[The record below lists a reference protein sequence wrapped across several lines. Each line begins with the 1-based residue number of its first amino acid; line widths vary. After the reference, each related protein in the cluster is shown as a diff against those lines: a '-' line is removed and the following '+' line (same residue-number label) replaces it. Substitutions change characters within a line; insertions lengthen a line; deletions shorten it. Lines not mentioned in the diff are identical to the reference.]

1 MEIWPGSHA
10 TLSVAS
16 GKVEQVT
23 DKSLDAVLLTD
34 HDIRSARKRSHGV
47 LISGQVLSGVGMGAT
62 FSAGALL
69 VTQVSGSEA
78 WSGMAATFS
87 TIGAAIA
94 AIPLAA
100 LAHRSGRAPA
110 LATGALIAAFG
121 AVVGLVAAVIV
132 SFPLLLLGI
141 LLLGFGSAVNLQ
153 SRFAATDLSEPSRRG
168 RDLAIVVWSTT
179 IGAVLGPNL
188 ILPADEFGQSIG
200 LPPLS
205 GPFVFSLVAQLL
217 AGALYLIGLRPDPL
231 KLAARIG
238 IERPVAPEAAPRV
251 ADTNGVTTGHR
262 RDLAQHGGDGV
273 GDVDDARAPGAP
285 GRVARDRRPDD
296 QPARAR
302 HVRLVAGLRAAWP
315 TASAASSRSRVGQ
328 VLLLIA
334 LLVTAIGAE
343 TEAVVT
349 VGLVLI
355 GLGWSASTVAGS
367 TLVAESADLDH
378 RTRIQ
383 GRADLLQSATGA
395 LGGAAAGLVLVAA
408 RLLGPGAG
416 GDLAG
421 SRGAGH
427 PDLPSLRRPPHRR
440 CLTRKPGG

>member
-1 MEIWPGSHA
+1 M
-10 TLSVAS
+10 VS

-100 LAHRSGRAPA
+100 LANRSGRAPA

-141 LLLGFGSAVNLQ
+141 LLLGWGSAVNLQ

-168 RDLAIVVWSTT
+168 RDLSIVVWSTT

-205 GPFVFSLVAQLL
+205 GPFVFSLVAQVL

-251 ADTNGVTTGHR
+251 ADTNGVTTGIVAISLSTAVMVSVMSMTPVHLVHQGAS
-262 RDLAQHGGDGV
+262 LAIV
-273 GDVDDARAPGAP
+273 GLTISLHVLGMFGLSPVFGWLADRI
-285 GRVARDRRPDD
+285 GREFTIA
-296 QPARAR
+296 
-302 HVRLVAGLRAAWP
+302 
-315 TASAASSRSRVGQ
+315 VGQ

-334 LLVTAIGAE
+334 LLRDRDRSRDG
-343 TEAVVT
+343 
-349 VGLVLI
+349 GR
-355 GLGWSASTVAGS
+355 G
-367 TLVAESADLDH
+367 H
-378 RTRIQ
+378 RRP
-383 GRADLLQSATGA
+383 RADRPRLERLDGRRLDPRRGVRRPQPPHQDPGPRRP
-395 LGGAAAGLVLVAA
+395 AAVRDRSPRRCRRRPRPVAP

-421 SRGAGH
+421 GRGAGD
-427 PDLPSLRRPPHRR
+427 PDLPSLRLPP
-440 CLTRKPGG
+440 TSPPAG

>member
-1 MEIWPGSHA
+1 VGE
-10 TLSVAS
+10 
-16 GKVEQVT
+16 VT
-23 DKSLDAVLLTD
+23 DKSVDAAFLTD

-69 VTQVSGSEA
+69 VAQVSGSEA

-100 LAHRSGRAPA
+100 LANRSGRAPA
-110 LATGALIAAFG
+110 LATGALIAALG

-141 LLLGFGSAVNLQ
+141 LMLGFGSAVNLQ
-153 SRFAATDLSEPSRRG
+153 SRFAATDLSEPTRRG

-179 IGAVLGPNL
+179 VGAVLGPNL
-188 ILPADEFGQSIG
+188 IQPADEFGQWLG

-205 GPFVFSLVAQLL
+205 GPFVFSLIAQLL

-231 KLAARIG
+231 KLATRIG

-251 ADTNGVTTGHR
+251 ADTNGVATGIVAISLSTAVMVSVMSMTPVHLVHQGAS
-262 RDLAQHGGDGV
+262 LAIV
-273 GDVDDARAPGAP
+273 GLTISLHVLGMFGLSPVFGLLADRI
-285 GRVARDRRPDD
+285 GREFTIA
-296 QPARAR
+296 
-302 HVRLVAGLRAAWP
+302 
-315 TASAASSRSRVGQ
+315 VGQ

-355 GLGWSASTVAGS
+355 GLGWSAATVAGS
-367 TLVAESADLDH
+367 TLVAESADLKH
-378 RTRIQ
+378 RTRTQ

-395 LGGAAAGLVLVAA
+395 LGGAAAGLVLSLLGYSGLALVAISLVAA
-408 RLLGPGAG
+408 V
-416 GDLAG
+416 LATLIYRVFV
-421 SRGAGH
+421 SRRTVTA
-427 PDLPSLRRPPHRR
+427 
-440 CLTRKPGG
+440 T

>member
-1 MEIWPGSHA
+1 VG
-10 TLSVAS
+10 
-16 GKVEQVT
+16 QVT
-23 DKSLDAVLLTD
+23 DKSVDAALLTD

-69 VTQVSGSEA
+69 VAQVSGSEA

-100 LAHRSGRAPA
+100 LANRSGRAPA
-110 LATGALIAAFG
+110 LATGALIAALG

-141 LLLGFGSAVNLQ
+141 LMLGFGSAVNLQ
-153 SRFAATDLSEPSRRG
+153 SRFAATDLSEPTRRG

-179 IGAVLGPNL
+179 VGAVLGPNL
-188 ILPADEFGQSIG
+188 IQPADEFGQWLG

-205 GPFVFSLVAQLL
+205 GPFVFSLIAQLL

-231 KLAARIG
+231 KLATRIG

-251 ADTNGVTTGHR
+251 ADTNGVATGIVAISLSTAVMVSVMSMTPVHLVHQGAS
-262 RDLAQHGGDGV
+262 LAIV
-273 GDVDDARAPGAP
+273 GLTISLHVLGMFGLSPVFGLLADRV
-285 GRVARDRRPDD
+285 GREFTIA
-296 QPARAR
+296 
-302 HVRLVAGLRAAWP
+302 
-315 TASAASSRSRVGQ
+315 VGQ

-355 GLGWSASTVAGS
+355 GLGWSAATVAGS
-367 TLVAESADLDH
+367 TLVAESADLLH
-378 RTRIQ
+378 RTRTQ

-395 LGGAAAGLVLVAA
+395 LGGAAAGLVLALLGYSGLALVAISLVAA
-408 RLLGPGAG
+408 V
-416 GDLAG
+416 LATLIY
-421 SRGAGH
+421 RVFVV
-427 PDLPSLRRPPHRR
+427 RRVARPVVE
-440 CLTRKPGG
+440 

>member
-1 MEIWPGSHA
+1 ME
-10 TLSVAS
+10 
-16 GKVEQVT
+16 KVT
-23 DKSLDAVLLTD
+23 DESVNAIALTD

-121 AVVGLVAAVIV
+121 AVVGLVASVVV

-188 ILPADEFGQSIG
+188 IQPADDFGQWLG

-205 GPFVFSLVAQLL
+205 GPFVFSVIAQLL

-251 ADTNGVTTGHR
+251 ADTNGVTTGVVAISLSTAVMVSVMSMTPVHLVHQGAS
-262 RDLAQHGGDGV
+262 LAIV
-273 GDVDDARAPGAP
+273 GLTISLHVLGMFGLSPVFGLLADRI
-285 GRVARDRRPDD
+285 GREFTI
-296 QPARAR
+296 
-302 HVRLVAGLRAAWP
+302 G
-315 TASAASSRSRVGQ
+315 VGQ
-328 VLLLIA
+328 VLLLAA
-334 LLVTAIGAE
+334 LLVTAIGAQSDV
-343 TEAVVT
+343 VVT

-367 TLVAESADLDH
+367 TLVAQSADLAH
-378 RTRIQ
+378 RTRTQ

-395 LGGAAAGLVLVAA
+395 LGGAAAGLVLALLGYSGLALVAISLVAA
-408 RLLGPGAG
+408 VLVVLVYRVFVV
-416 GDLAG
+416 
-421 SRGAGH
+421 
-427 PDLPSLRRPPHRR
+427 RRSPAPAVE
-440 CLTRKPGG
+440 